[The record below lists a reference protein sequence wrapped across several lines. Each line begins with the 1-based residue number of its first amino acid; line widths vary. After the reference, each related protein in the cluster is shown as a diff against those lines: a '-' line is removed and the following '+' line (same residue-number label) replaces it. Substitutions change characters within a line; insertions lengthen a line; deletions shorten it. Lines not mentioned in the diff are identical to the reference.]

1 MRRPHERLSQGY
13 FTLVN
18 QSKHMV
24 MWHSHVFLS
33 CCPTIITHHSNQL
46 LYILRPETLKYD
58 ISVDDTKEQHPETHQ
73 DDQRHFSHSSRRP
86 QSNLENGS
94 LEIVQGPSSSQIYP
108 HNKSGTSS
116 GCVENRN
123 FNSISS
129 LAGSYSPP
137 KYNTPDRPSCTPS
150 KSHTI
155 PETDESV
162 KRVLESSSSL
172 PLSPQVIQVGLPLS
186 FSYS

>member
-1 MRRPHERLSQGY
+1 MKGLLYSSSHI
-13 FTLVN
+13 
-18 QSKHMV
+18 V
-24 MWHSHVFLS
+24 MWHNHVFMTS
-33 CCPTIITHHSNQL
+33 RVATIITQTNFYTICAQKHLSM
-46 LYILRPETLKYD
+46 
-58 ISVDDTKEQHPETHQ
+58 ISVGDTKQQHPETRQ
-73 DDQRHFSHSSRRP
+73 DKQRNFSHSSRRP
-86 QSNLENGS
+86 ESNLENGS
-94 LEIVQGPSSSQIYP
+94 LETVQGLPSSQIYP

-172 PLSPQVIQVGLPLS
+172 PLSSQVIQVGLPLS
-186 FSYS
+186 FSNS